1 MARYSK
7 DSDIRWQSQWEK
19 DRLYQFDR
27 DRVEDKLYCLEMFS
41 YPSGANL
48 HIGHWWNY
56 GLTDSWARVKRMQG
70 KEVFQPMGFDAF
82 GLPAEN
88 YAIKTG
94 VHPYESTMS
103 NIGTMRK
110 QLRTMGASFD
120 WDYEVVTCDPGYYRW
135 TQWLFLKLL
144 ENGLAYR
151 KEAPVNWCP
160 SCSTSLANEQVNGGQ
175 CERCDSEV
183 TKKDLTQWFFKTT
196 TYADELIAGLDV
208 VDWPEKTK
216 IMQRNWIGRSTGA
229 RISFPLAGHDEVI
242 DVFTTRADT
251 LLGCSYMVLAPEH
264 PLVDHLTAPEAWSAV
279 AAYKENTK
287 RLSEIDRLST
297 VKEKTGVFTG
307 AYAIHPVS
315 GARLQVW
322 IADYVLASYGTGA
335 VMAVPGHDVRDFEF
349 ASRYGL
355 PTPRVI
361 AGLTPQHGDELPF
374 VDYGILVNSG
384 TYDGL
389 SSEEAQIRIVA
400 DLGHRAEQT
409 VTYRLRDW
417 LVSRQRYW
425 GAPIPV
431 VYCEACGTVPL
442 DEDDLPVLLPYNVD
456 FTTDGK
462 SPLAKSE
469 EFLSTV
475 CPSCKGSARRD
486 ADTLDTFVCSSWYFL
501 RYPDNRNEFAAFDR
515 EWIDRM
521 LPVDMYVGGA
531 EHACMHLLYARF
543 VTKALRDMGYLDF
556 DEPFKRLVHQG
567 IILGADGEK
576 MSKSR
581 GNMVSP
587 DGYIDAYGS
596 DVFRMYLQFGF
607 NYIEGGPW
615 NDGGLRAVARFVER
629 IERFVERL
637 SGWHHATAEI
647 GRAEKELNFVLHS
660 AIKGITADVEDF
672 GFNTCI
678 SRLMELMNALYKYD
692 QEVADKN
699 VGFVREVTEDF
710 VRLLA
715 PFAPHFA
722 EELWME
728 LGRSGSIHSQSWPEY
743 SERCLVLDTTQ
754 LAIQVNGKIR
764 DRIEVPSDATD
775 DEIRTAALQA
785 EKAAPFLDGKDVR
798 KVIIIRGSLVNI
810 VVSQ

>member
-1 MARYSK
+1 MAKYNRE
-7 DSDIRWQSQWEK
+7 SDMRWQARWEG

-27 DRVEDKLYCLEMFS
+27 ERVADKLYCLEMFS

-94 VHPYESTMS
+94 VHPYDSTMQ
-103 NIGTMRK
+103 NIETMRR
-110 QLRTMGASFD
+110 QLRTMGATFD
-120 WDYEVVTCDPGYYRW
+120 WDYEVVTCDPDYYRW
-135 TQWLFLKLL
+135 TQWLFLKLM
-144 ENGLAYR
+144 EKGLAYR

-175 CERCDSEV
+175 CERCGSEV
-183 TKKDLTQWFFKTT
+183 TKKDLTQWFFRTT
-196 TYADELIAGLDV
+196 AYADELIEGLDT

-229 RISFPLAGHDEVI
+229 RISFKLVGHYETL

-264 PLVDHLTAPEAWSAV
+264 PLVDHLTSPEAW
-279 AAYKENTK
+279 AALSEYKESTK

-297 VKEKTGVFTG
+297 VKEKTGVFIG
-307 AYAIHPVS
+307 AYAEHPVT
-315 GARLQVW
+315 GNRLEVW
-322 IADYVLASYGTGA
+322 IADYVLATYGTGA
-335 VMAVPGHDVRDFEF
+335 VMAVPGHDERDFEF
-349 ASRYGL
+349 AAKYNL
-355 PTPRVI
+355 PVPRVI
-361 AGLTPQHGDELPF
+361 AAATPGQGDELPF
-374 VDYGILVNSG
+374 VEYGVLVNSG
-384 TYDGL
+384 VYDGL
-389 SSEEAQIRIVA
+389 SSEEAKIRIVE
-400 DLGHRAEQT
+400 DLAEMAEQT

-431 VYCEACGTVPL
+431 VYCDSCGTVPL
-442 DEDDLPVLLPYNVD
+442 REDDLPVRLPYEVD
-456 FTTDGK
+456 FTRDGK

-469 EFLSTV
+469 QFLNTV
-475 CPSCKGSARRD
+475 CPSCGGAARRD
-486 ADTLDTFVCSSWYFL
+486 PDTLDTFVCSSWYFL
-501 RYPDNRNEFAAFDR
+501 RYPDNRNEAMAFDR
-515 EWIDRM
+515 EWINRM
-521 LPVDMYVGGA
+521 MPVDMYVGGP

-637 SGWHHATAEI
+637 SGWTSGASEL

-660 AIKGITADVEDF
+660 AIKGITADVEYF

-692 QEVADKN
+692 QDVTEKN
-699 VGFVREVTEDF
+699 VGFVREVTETF
-710 VRLLA
+710 VRLMA

-722 EELWME
+722 EELWQE
-728 LGRSGSIHSQSWPEY
+728 LGRSGSIHNERWPVY
-743 SERCLVLDTTQ
+743 SEMCLVLDTME
-754 LAIQVNGKIR
+754 LAVQVNGKIR
-764 DRIEVPSDATD
+764 DRIEIASDAG
-775 DEIRTAALQA
+775 EEAIREAALRA
-785 EKAAPFLDGKDVR
+785 EKVAPVLEGKNIR
-798 KVIIIRGSLVNI
+798 KVIIVKGSLVNI
-810 VVSQ
+810 VAS